1 MQLTLYEFGPTRAG
15 RVRWTLLELDMPFES
30 IAGRELF
37 HSPELKKVHPL
48 GKLPGFVADGRPLF
62 ESAAIAT
69 WCADRKPEKGLAHKP
84 GTWERAL
91 HDQWV
96 SFALTELE
104 AHLWSRLRNT
114 MLLPEEKRVAAIV
127 PQNEADYRTAI
138 PVLDD
143 ALKGQ
148 EYLVGGAFS
157 VTDIIVGF
165 TANWGRNFGLNTGT
179 PEVNRWLDGLYQR
192 PHCTIKLMA
201 RAAA

>member
-1 MQLTLYEFGPTRAG
+1 
-15 RVRWTLLELDMPFES
+15 
-30 IAGRELF
+30 
-37 HSPELKKVHPL
+37 
-48 GKLPGFVADGRPLF
+48 
-62 ESAAIAT
+62 
-69 WCADRKPEKGLAHKP
+69 EKGLAHKP